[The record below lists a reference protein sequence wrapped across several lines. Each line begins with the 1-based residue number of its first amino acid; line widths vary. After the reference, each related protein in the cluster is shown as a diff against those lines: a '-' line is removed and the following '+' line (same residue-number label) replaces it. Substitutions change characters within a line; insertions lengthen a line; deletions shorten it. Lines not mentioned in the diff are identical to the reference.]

1 MKPQIKE
8 EHYDRYGKCPQ
19 CDMYLP
25 EKEWPMQC
33 WWRGILHPNT
43 CPDFQE
49 KKDLMEV
56 ADIIVED

>member
-1 MKPQIKE
+1 MKSQIKE

-33 WWRGILHPNT
+33 WWRGMLHPNT

-49 KKDLMEV
+49 KKKT
-56 ADIIVED
+56 